1 MAIQDKKYEKPK
13 YTLKE
18 RFEEPIA
25 PGHSNELATVL
36 SDEEVSNNE
45 SLPTEWKDM
54 ISIYNRSGKAGKIV
68 ILPLLSADHRK

>member
-36 SDEEVSNNE
+36 SDEEVSNNG
-45 SLPTEWKDM
+45 SLPTE
-54 ISIYNRSGKAGKIV
+54 
-68 ILPLLSADHRK
+68 

>member
-1 MAIQDKKYEKPK
+1 MAIQEEKYGKPK

-18 RFEEPIA
+18 RFEKPIA

-45 SLPTEWKDM
+45 SLPTE
-54 ISIYNRSGKAGKIV
+54 
-68 ILPLLSADHRK
+68 